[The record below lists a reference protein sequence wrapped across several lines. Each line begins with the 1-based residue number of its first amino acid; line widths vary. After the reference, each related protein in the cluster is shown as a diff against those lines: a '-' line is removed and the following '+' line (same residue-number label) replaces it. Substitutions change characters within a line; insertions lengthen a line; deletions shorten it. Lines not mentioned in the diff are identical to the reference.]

1 MKNILTAQRYSQ
13 AIVSGLDDK
22 DINSILADVEIMS
35 SSIKT
40 EPELVDA
47 VNSYLFP
54 QDKRLEI
61 ALSMTLKLKNT
72 ELWKNLFGILIKKHR
87 FNIVIDILQDL
98 ENKILDKKNQ
108 VKVELTIA
116 HDLSEDVLDSISVT
130 LKDILGKDVILDVKI
145 NPDILGGFVATTDS
159 LLIDGSIKNNLV
171 KLLKVKSK
179 KKK

>member
-1 MKNILTAQRYSQ
+1 MKNILVAQRYSR
-13 AIVSGLDDK
+13 AIISGLDDK
-22 DINSILADVEIMS
+22 EIDSILADVEMMS
-35 SSIKT
+35 SSIKE
-40 EPELVDA
+40 EPKLVDA

-54 QDKRLEI
+54 TNKRLGI
-61 ALSMTLKLKNT
+61 ALGMAKKLKNA
-72 ELWKNLFGILIKKHR
+72 ELWENLFGILIKKHR
-87 FNIVIDILQDL
+87 FNIVTDILQDL

-108 VKVELTIA
+108 VKVGLTIA

-130 LKDILGKDVILDVKI
+130 LKDILEKEVILDVI
-145 NPDILGGFVATTDS
+145 IDPEILGGFVATTDS

>member
-1 MKNILTAQRYSQ
+1 MKNILVAQRYSH
-13 AIVSGLDDK
+13 AIISGLDDK

-40 EPELVDA
+40 EPELVNA

-54 QDKRLEI
+54 TKKRLEI
-61 ALSMTLKLKNT
+61 ALSMTKKLKNT
-72 ELWKNLFGILIKKHR
+72 KLWKNLFRILIKKHR
-87 FNIVIDILQDL
+87 FNIVTEILQDL
-98 ENKILDKKNQ
+98 ENKILDKKNK
-108 VKVELTIA
+108 VKVSLIIA
-116 HDLSEDVLDSISVT
+116 HDLPKDILDSISVT
-130 LKDILGKDVILDVKI
+130 LKDILEKDVILNVKI
-145 NPDILGGFVATTDS
+145 DPEILGGFVATTDS

>member
-1 MKNILTAQRYSQ
+1 MKNILVAQRYSH
-13 AIVSGLDDK
+13 AIISGLDDK
-22 DINSILADVEIMS
+22 EINSILADVEIMS

-40 EPELVDA
+40 EPELVNA

-54 QDKRLEI
+54 QNKRMEI
-61 ALSMTLKLKNT
+61 ALSMTQNLKNSK
-72 ELWKNLFGILIKKHR
+72 LWENLFGILIKKHR
-87 FNIVIDILQDL
+87 FNIVTDILQDL

-108 VKVELTIA
+108 VKVSLTIA
-116 HDLSEDVLDSISVT
+116 HDLPDDVLNSISEK
-130 LKDILGKDVILDVKI
+130 LKDILEKDVILDVKI
-145 NPDILGGFVATTDS
+145 DPEILGGFVATTDS